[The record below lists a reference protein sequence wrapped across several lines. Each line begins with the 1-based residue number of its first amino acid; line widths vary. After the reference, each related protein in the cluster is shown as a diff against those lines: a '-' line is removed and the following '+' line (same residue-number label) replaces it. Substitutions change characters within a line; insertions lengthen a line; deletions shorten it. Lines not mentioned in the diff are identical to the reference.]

1 MVTAKPE
8 QTAQTIGARPEELY
22 LELLAAC
29 LTRSLFGYSYVP
41 AAPPRRGYRRAVFNL
56 LSGSLNARGIEL
68 MRRVSFDQDDRA
80 AGRDWPRD
88 GETMVGLA
96 RLRNLRECIADVIR
110 SGVPGDLL
118 EAGVWRGGATI
129 FMRAALKAYGDQQ
142 RLVWV
147 ADSFQGLPPPNADR
161 YPADAG
167 DQHWTWS
174 DILAVPLDQVQ
185 ANFRRFGLL
194 DDQVRFLPGWF
205 QDTLPSAPIDR
216 LAVLRLDGDMYEST
230 KVALDALY
238 PKLSPGGYLIVD
250 DYNHVP
256 GCKAAVDDHR
266 AEHGIDEPMREIDWT
281 AVYWQRGFSSNR

>member
-1 MVTAKPE
+1 MTTQTT
-8 QTAQTIGARPEELY
+8 QTAQTIGSGPEELY
-22 LELLAAC
+22 LDLLAAC
-29 LTRSLFGYSYVP
+29 LTRTLFGYGYVP
-41 AAPPRRGYRRAVFNL
+41 VEPPGRRYRRAIYNL
-56 LSGSLNARGIEL
+56 LQSRLHARGIEML
-68 MRRVSFDQDDRA
+68 KRVSFDQQDRA

-96 RLRNLRECIADVIR
+96 RLHNLRECIADVIK

-147 ADSFQGLPPPNADR
+147 ADSFQGLPPPKADQ

-167 DQHWTWS
+167 DRHWMWS
-174 DILAVPLDQVQ
+174 EILAVPQDQVE

-194 DDQVRFLPGWF
+194 DSQVRFLPGWF
-205 QDTLPSAPIDR
+205 QDTLASAPIDR

-250 DYNHVP
+250 DYRHVP
-256 GCKAAVDDHR
+256 GCKAAVDDYR
-266 AEHGIDEPMREIDWT
+266 AEHGIVEPLREIDWT
-281 AVYWQRGFSSNR
+281 AVYWQREYSSNR

>member
-1 MVTAKPE
+1 MMTA
-8 QTAQTIGARPEELY
+8 QTAQAISSSPEEMY
-22 LELLAAC
+22 LDLIAAC
-29 LTRSLFGYSYVP
+29 LTRWIFGYSYVP
-41 AAPPRRGYRRAVFNL
+41 AEPPRRRYRRAVFNL
-56 LSGSLNARGIEL
+56 LSRRLDARGIEL
-68 MRRVSFDQDDRA
+68 LRRVSFDQQDRA

-88 GETMVGLA
+88 GETMVGLT
-96 RLRNLRECIADVIR
+96 RLRNLRQCIGDVIR

-118 EAGVWRGGATI
+118 EAGVWRGGGTI
-129 FMRAALKAYGDQQ
+129 FMRAALKAYGDQE
-142 RLVWV
+142 RLVWA

-174 DILAVPLDQVQ
+174 EVLAIPLEEVQ

-205 QDTLPSAPIDR
+205 QDTLHTAPIDR

-238 PKLSPGGYLIVD
+238 PKLSPGGYAIIDDYKHLPGCKTAVD
-250 DYNHVP
+250 DY
-256 GCKAAVDDHR
+256 R
-266 AEHGIDEPMREIDWT
+266 REHGVREPIQDVDWT
-281 AVYWQRGFSSNR
+281 AIYWQRRT

>member
-1 MVTAKPE
+1 MTT
-8 QTAQTIGARPEELY
+8 QTAHTIGASPEELY
-22 LELLAAC
+22 LDLLAAC
-29 LTRSLFGYSYVP
+29 LTRTLFGYGYVP
-41 AAPPRRGYRRAVFNL
+41 VEPPRRLYRRAIYNL
-56 LSGSLNARGIEL
+56 LQSRLNARGIEML
-68 MRRVSFDQDDRA
+68 KRVSFDQQDRA

-110 SGVPGDLL
+110 RGVPGDLL

-129 FMRAALKAYGDQQ
+129 FMRAALKAYGDEQ

-167 DQHWTWS
+167 DQHWMWS
-174 DILAVPLDQVQ
+174 EILAVPLDQVE

-194 DDQVRFLPGWF
+194 DSQVRFLPGWF
-205 QDTLPSAPIDR
+205 QDTLASAPIDR

-250 DYNHVP
+250 DYQHVP
-256 GCKAAVDDHR
+256 GCKAAVDDYR
-266 AEHGIDEPMREIDWT
+266 AGHGIDEPIRDIDWT
-281 AVYWQRGFSSNR
+281 AVYWQREYGSNR